1 MRCMK
6 PLTLFK
12 CLCDDT
18 RLKLTL
24 LLSHGEM
31 CVCDLMTALELS
43 QPKISRHLALLREQQ
58 LVVSEK
64 RGQWVYY
71 RLSAQLPVWALDII
85 DQALSA
91 SQQELSELK
100 PSSEGQCCP

>member
-1 MRCMK
+1 MRIMK

-24 LLSHGEM
+24 LLSNGEM
-31 CVCDLMTALELS
+31 CVCDLMTALDLS

-71 RLSAQLPVWALDII
+71 RLSPELPVWALDII
-85 DQALSA
+85 DQALTA
-91 SQQELSELK
+91 SQQEITALK
-100 PSSEGQCCP
+100 PFSEGQCCR